1 MRFSKP
7 LEEWA
12 TALRHNIFLRARLTL
27 TLFYVVVMALIM
39 GIFSLLLYYSLMRN
53 LSDSLQDKFEDRAAE
68 NKVYTRTT
76 DQLESAILWGDGIG
90 ILLVTFFSYFLA
102 GKTLKPIR
110 RALED
115 QRHFSSD
122 ASHELRTPLSVIQSE
137 SEILL
142 RSKNPSL
149 EEYKATVQST
159 LEEVARMKKI
169 TEQLLIVAR
178 SEESAK
184 KGFKKISLSRFVEH
198 AVKSFGPAALAKKI
212 KIHGDV
218 DDGIFIYGVPD
229 LIEHAVSNI
238 VQNSIDYALSEGK
251 IIIKLK
257 KNRDKAVLEVSDTGI
272 GIPKKDVPHIFER
285 FYRAEN
291 GAGQKKGGSGLGLA
305 IVQQIVKSHNG
316 SINIESVEDKGTKV
330 SISLPACSS

>member
-149 EEYKATVQST
+149 EEYK
-159 LEEVARMKKI
+159 
-169 TEQLLIVAR
+169 
-178 SEESAK
+178 
-184 KGFKKISLSRFVEH
+184 
-198 AVKSFGPAALAKKI
+198 
-212 KIHGDV
+212 
-218 DDGIFIYGVPD
+218 
-229 LIEHAVSNI
+229 
-238 VQNSIDYALSEGK
+238 
-251 IIIKLK
+251 
-257 KNRDKAVLEVSDTGI
+257 
-272 GIPKKDVPHIFER
+272 
-285 FYRAEN
+285 
-291 GAGQKKGGSGLGLA
+291 
-305 IVQQIVKSHNG
+305 
-316 SINIESVEDKGTKV
+316 
-330 SISLPACSS
+330 